1 MRQEGR
7 TDGVLMIL
15 GGTGEEYVG
24 GRGRSGEKRWCS
36 MSKEEGGAGV
46 QTPGWSQPRGGQAMF
61 QKEEKWGMDDGA
73 MWLELEGIT
82 SLGLLLSL

>member
-1 MRQEGR
+1 
-7 TDGVLMIL
+7 
-15 GGTGEEYVG
+15 
-24 GRGRSGEKRWCS
+24 

-46 QTPGWSQPRGGQAMF
+46 QIPGWSQPRGGQAMF

-73 MWLELEGIT
+73 MWLEFEGIT